1 MSLYQI
7 WEGLIEFSLGGGVMI
22 FFRRVSNRPV
32 LILLQNHRS
41 GHVFPLIGLPLTAQ
55 RFNLTSHKQ

>member
-1 MSLYQI
+1 MFLYQCMCFGIETERTMGVSFYQI

-32 LILLQNHRS
+32 
-41 GHVFPLIGLPLTAQ
+41 
-55 RFNLTSHKQ
+55 